1 MRSPSSTIDTSV
13 KFVTY
18 AMGGFPT
25 GVSNPG
31 SRIAILDAFLVNGGQ
46 ELNATSCAVSAG
58 IMTINFSSVDSFF
71 VEGCVVRVSGAT
83 PSDLNGDHRVTSVN
97 STSISF
103 PVNIADATVSGS
115 VQVKVAP
122 LDWEIVFSD
131 GNKRVYSYT
140 DPQGYGA
147 FIRIDDSSDTECL
160 VSAYSE
166 MSDIDSGIDR
176 MPESGDMH
184 WTFSYYASETNTRWM
199 FVGDSRA
206 FYPLVSPYSSM
217 GGLMYTGLGFG
228 DFVSHNSGNRWDV
241 FLSGFTS
248 TQQNSNSG
256 SIFHGITETG
266 TVKIMKKYT
275 GVGSSVDGN
284 FLPESGSSDGVSGD
298 DSYQGVYP
306 NPADNSMRL
315 YRNLII
321 ETPKA
326 SNGPRGYIPGVLYC
340 PQTGLF
346 VDQFPGGKVIH
357 GTGEFS
363 GRFLLCVPCSSP
375 ASGAGTPGVGFI
387 DLSQPWR

>member
-1 MRSPSSTIDTSV
+1 
-13 KFVTY
+13 
-18 AMGGFPT
+18 
-25 GVSNPG
+25 
-31 SRIAILDAFLVNGGQ
+31 
-46 ELNATSCAVSAG
+46 
-58 IMTINFSSVDSFF
+58 
-71 VEGCVVRVSGAT
+71 
-83 PSDLNGDHRVTSVN
+83 
-97 STSISF
+97 
-103 PVNIADATVSGS
+103 
-115 VQVKVAP
+115 
-122 LDWEIVFSD
+122 
-131 GNKRVYSYT
+131 
-140 DPQGYGA
+140 
-147 FIRIDDSSDTECL
+147 
-160 VSAYSE
+160 
-166 MSDIDSGIDR
+166 
-176 MPESGDMH
+176 
-184 WTFSYYASETNTRWM
+184 
-199 FVGDSRA
+199 
-206 FYPLVSPYSSM
+206 
-217 GGLMYTGLGFG
+217 MYTGLGFG

-284 FLPESGSSDGVSGD
+284 FLPESGSSGGVSGA

-375 ASGAGTPGVGFI
+375 VSGAGTPGVGFI